1 MSDEARED
9 IEKMIMAVGA
19 ICEMAGL
26 MRSELMKQGFDGV
39 EAFTIC
45 KEYVMRTL
53 APGSFSQEE

>member
-1 MSDEARED
+1 MSDETRKD
-9 IEKMIMAVGA
+9 IEQMIMAVGA

-39 EAFTIC
+39 EAFKIC
-45 KEYVMRTL
+45 KEYVMRTI